1 MGLPNKKTC
10 YMNINKDNIDLNAP
24 AFGAGA
30 QTLESLTA
38 EPTSVEEPVI
48 TEDISEEET
57 VDSVEENK
65 VPYSRFKKFHDKA
78 LQAEQEAA
86 EWRARVEELER
97 RPTRTE
103 STSTTEMP
111 DYWVELYGDSEASE
125 RAWKIQER
133 REQEIQ
139 ERAYEA
145 GLRGAQE
152 YESTQKQQ
160 LDSNVEAIDE
170 SFEMLSDYLGR
181 DLNAKEQ
188 SAILDIVDDYT
199 PKNADGNYAGP
210 LMPFDKAWEVYELKQ
225 NSGKTVQRKD
235 RDSVASLTGVSSQ
248 GNTDNAEEVNKNF
261 NPLARGSWR
270 SRL

>member
-1 MGLPNKKTC
+1 
-10 YMNINKDNIDLNAP
+10 MNINKDNIDLNAP

-30 QTLESLTA
+30 QTLESLTT
-38 EPTSVEEPVI
+38 EPTSVEEPVVR
-48 TEDISEEET
+48 EDISEEET

-86 EWRARVEELER
+86 QWRAKVEELEQ

-111 DYWVELYGDSEASE
+111 DYWVELYGDSDASA

-145 GLRGAQE
+145 GLRGAEE
-152 YESTQKQQ
+152 YESKQKES
-160 LDSNVEAIDE
+160 LNNNIAVIDE
-170 SFEMLSDYLGR
+170 GFEQLSDYLGR
-181 DLNAKEQ
+181 DLSEKETDAVL
-188 SAILDIVDDYT
+188 SIVDDYT
-199 PKNADGNYAGP
+199 PKDADGNYAGP
-210 LMPFDKAWEVYELKQ
+210 LMPFEKAWEVYELKK
-225 NSGKTVQRKD
+225 NSGKSAQRKD

-248 GNTDNAEEVNKNF
+248 GSTDTMEEANKNF